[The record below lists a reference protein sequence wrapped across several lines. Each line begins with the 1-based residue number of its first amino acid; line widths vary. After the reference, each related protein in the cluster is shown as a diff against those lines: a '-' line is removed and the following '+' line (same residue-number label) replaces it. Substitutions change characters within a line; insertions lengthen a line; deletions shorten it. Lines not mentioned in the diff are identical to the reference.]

1 MTYRGCSLAAM
12 QSPGLTLV
20 NYIIYYTWVYSQADS
35 AHFTVMLGK
44 AAFFFFFSSFFSF
57 SFSFFLLALRSK
69 RFVHAFVAW
78 RGVHTTLPTGR
89 KSVALLC

>member
-12 QSPGLTLV
+12 QSPGLTPV
-20 NYIIYYTWVYSQADS
+20 NYIIYYTWESSQSDS

-44 AAFFFFFSSFFSF
+44 AAFFFFFLLLFL
-57 SFSFFLLALRSK
+57 FLLALRSK

-89 KSVALLC
+89 KSVVLLC